1 MAWWAWWII
10 GGIGAVAFYIIV
22 LMTYLSAKRIE
33 VLQERVDEIDNDL
46 LDVAAGDIPDRLR
59 EQIERLRDV
68 QKHSRSGRSQFSN

>member
-68 QKHSRSGRSQFSN
+68 QKHSRSGRSDR